1 MKVQVEELSPVERKL
16 SIEVESGTV
25 SQELDRAYAEL
36 GRHVKLAGFRA
47 GKVPRRILE
56 QRFKDK
62 VEDDVIQRVVQKAYG
77 DAIRDH
83 QVDAVSNPQVTNR
96 GLRPNEPFSFEARVE
111 VRPHFEPKDYLGVPV
126 KRAAVKLDEIQVTEQ
141 LERLRQRTARL
152 EPIADRD
159 QARPG
164 DWAQIDFEATIR
176 DQPFPG
182 GKGEN
187 VTVEV
192 SAGELAQG
200 HLPQLEGSLV
210 GKTKEFDYTFPKDH
224 PTEVRGKTAHFK
236 VTLKGLKAQVVPQLN
251 DDFAKEVGGGQT
263 LEELRAKIRSDL
275 ERSSKAKAQQE
286 ERDSLIEGLA
296 ERNPFEVP
304 KAMVEQALDT
314 ILRGAIRFA
323 AEAGI
328 DVNRMSADLLR
339 MREDMRPKALR
350 EVKGQL
356 LFAAIGEKEKIE
368 AADDEVDK
376 KIEQISQ
383 EQKIPLSTLR
393 KQFRKPDERRRLLAQ
408 VREEKT
414 VEFLKAKATYS

>member
-1 MKVQVEELSPVERKL
+1 MKVQVEELSPIEKKL
-16 SIEVESGTV
+16 SIEVESGVV

-62 VEDDVIQRVVQKAYG
+62 VEDDVIQKVVTKAYG
-77 DAIRDH
+77 DAIRD
-83 QVDAVSNPQVTNR
+83 QKVDAVSNPQVTNR
-96 GLRPNEPFSFEARVE
+96 GLRPNEPFAFEARVE
-111 VRPHFEPKDYLGVPV
+111 VRPRFEPKDYLGIPI
-126 KRAAVKLDEIQVTEQ
+126 KRATPKLDETLVTDQ
-141 LERLRQRTARL
+141 LERLRLRTARL
-152 EPIADRD
+152 EPIPDRD

-164 DWAQIDFEATIR
+164 DWALIDFEATIR
-176 DQPFPG
+176 GQPFPG
-182 GKGEN
+182 GQGEN
-187 VTVEV
+187 VTIEV
-192 SAGELAQG
+192 SAGELPQG
-200 HLPQLEGSLV
+200 HLPQLEGAVV

-224 PTEVRGKTAHFK
+224 PTDVRGKTAHFK
-236 VTLKGLKAQVVPQLN
+236 VALKGLKTQVVPQLN

-263 LEELRAKIRSDL
+263 LEELRAKIRADL
-275 ERSSKAKAQQE
+275 ERQSKAKAQQE
-286 ERDSLIEGLA
+286 ERDALIDGLA

-328 DVNRMSADLLR
+328 DVTRMSADLMR
-339 MREDMRPKALR
+339 MREDMRPKAMR

-356 LFAAIGEKEKIE
+356 LFSAIGEKEKIE
-368 AADDEVDK
+368 VSDEEVDK
-376 KIEQISQ
+376 KLEQISQ
-383 EQKIPLSTLR
+383 DQKVPLSTLR
-393 KQFRKPDERRRLLAQ
+393 KQFRKPDERRRLQAQ

>member
-1 MKVQVEELSPVERKL
+1 
-16 SIEVESGTV
+16 T
-25 SQELDRAYAEL
+25 D
-36 GRHVKLAGFRA
+36 
-47 GKVPRRILE
+47 
-56 QRFKDK
+56 
-62 VEDDVIQRVVQKAYG
+62 
-77 DAIRDH
+77 
-83 QVDAVSNPQVTNR
+83 
-96 GLRPNEPFSFEARVE
+96 
-111 VRPHFEPKDYLGVPV
+111 
-126 KRAAVKLDEIQVTEQ
+126 Q

-159 QARPG
+159 QAQLG
-164 DWAQIDFEATIR
+164 DWAQIDFDATIR
-176 DQPFPG
+176 GQPFPG
-182 GKGEN
+182 GQGEN
-187 VTVEV
+187 VTIEV
-192 SAGELAQG
+192 SAGELPQG
-200 HLPQLEGSLV
+200 HLPQLEGAVV

-224 PTEVRGKTAHFK
+224 PTDVRGKTAHFK
-236 VTLKGLKAQVVPQLN
+236 VALKGLKAQVVPTLN
-251 DDFAKEVGGGQT
+251 DEFAKEVGGGET
-263 LEELRAKIRSDL
+263 LEELRAKIRGDV
-275 ERSSKAKAQQE
+275 ERQGKAKAQQE
-286 ERDSLIEGLA
+286 ERDGLIDGLA

-328 DVNRMSADLLR
+328 DINRMSADLVR

-356 LFAAIGEKEKIE
+356 LFAAIGDKEKIE
-368 AADDEVDK
+368 VSDEEVDQ

-393 KQFRKPDERRRLLAQ
+393 KQFRKPEERRRLQAQ